1 MSFPA
6 NWTKLNELH
15 LDTEQLDSA
24 RYHALGNAVTP
35 PVAHWLAKRIRLYLE
50 FIDVERVKQETHRK
64 SLVNELVASY

>member
-1 MSFPA
+1 MTFPA

-35 PVAHWLAKRIRLYLE
+35 PVANWLAKRIRRYLE
-50 FIDVERVKQETHRK
+50 MVDAEKAKRQVRTKQ
-64 SLVNELVASY
+64 LVPEYA